1 MAITNMKLNILF
13 ATLTIFV
20 TLNSYAA
27 EMPELARKLNCTSC
41 HDMDK
46 FIVGPSWNN
55 IAKKY
60 KDATRFTY
68 DDKDYPLVE
77 GLMMKVS
84 RGGVGNWSASPYPMP
99 ANDVPGT
106 KQVEIRKLVEFIL
119 SLNK

>member
-1 MAITNMKLNILF
+1 MKLNTLFTILVM
-13 ATLTIFV
+13 FV
-20 TLNSYAA
+20 APNSYAA
-27 EMPELARKLNCTSC
+27 EMPELARKLNCISC

-46 FIVGPSWNN
+46 LIVGPSWNS

-60 KDATRFTY
+60 KDAKRFTY
-68 DDKDYPLVE
+68 DGKDYPLVE

-84 RGGVGNWSASPYPMP
+84 RGGIGNWSTSPYPMP

>member
-1 MAITNMKLNILF
+1 MKLNILF
-13 ATLTIFV
+13 ATLLMLV

-84 RGGVGNWSASPYPMP
+84 RGGIGNWSTSPYPMP